1 MPGVT
6 LHMLRLGVVW
16 GFVAILP
23 ILAVPAVNQRVNQLF
38 HPIRQVTVATS
49 TEVAHRADPNA
60 RDDGQDRFSE
70 KPAGRLRKTQ
80 SDHKTR
86 YLSSREPAVAE
97 TMRTEVR
104 SSQLVTA
111 KSPSSGDFTADM
123 QTVSESDHRSVAA
136 TETPASPRLPAVG
149 FSKPERRGTTKSFQQ
164 GSGTDDRPDQSA
176 AGFNSDSA
184 RPSADG
190 MGEIPTEGA
199 VGSSKLLRSPL
210 WDPARVMAIQE
221 RLKELGARYLI
232 LENLRDRQ
240 LYRFHCRVDVGD
252 HAVYARV
259 FESYDAQPQRAME
272 RVLVEVEDWMA
283 AQRDSTA
290 RIAPDQVRPSP

>member
-1 MPGVT
+1 
-6 LHMLRLGVVW
+6 VVW

-38 HPIRQVTVATS
+38 HPIRPVTVATS
-49 TEVAHRADPNA
+49 TEVAHRESPNA
-60 RDDGQDRFSE
+60 RDNEQDRSSE
-70 KPAGRLRKTQ
+70 KPAGLRRQTQ
-80 SDHKTR
+80 ADHKTR
-86 YLSSREPAVAE
+86 YLSSVEPVVAE

-104 SSQLVTA
+104 SSQLVTVT
-111 KSPSSGDFTADM
+111 SPTSGYFTADM

-136 TETPASPRLPAVG
+136 TETPASSRLPAVG
-149 FSKPERRGTTKSFQQ
+149 LSKPERRGATKLLQQ
-164 GSGTDDRPDQSA
+164 GLETDDWPDQSA
-176 AGFNSDSA
+176 AGFDSDSA
-184 RPSADG
+184 SSSADG
-190 MGEIPTEGA
+190 MSEFPREGA

-210 WDPARVMAIQE
+210 WEPARVMAIQE

-290 RIAPDQVRPSP
+290 RNSPDQVRPSP